1 MQIILATHN
10 DDKAREFREILQSD
24 EIEFISLNSMG
35 ERYEIDETGKT
46 YTANADIKAR
56 EAYKRFKQPVLAD
69 DSGLSL
75 DVLDGYPGI
84 YSARFAGVDS
94 TYPDKIAQ
102 LHKLLEAYPQEE
114 WTASFYCALSYISEA
129 GILYNYLGQVKGL
142 IIPEMRG
149 ENGFGYD
156 PVFYIPERGMTTAE
170 MSPQEK
176 HNLSHRGLALKAWF
190 KDLKAGKL
198 K

>member
-10 DDKAREFREILQSD
+10 EDKLREFREILESD
-24 EIEFISLNSMG
+24 EIEFLSLSSMG
-35 ERYEIDETGKT
+35 EPYEVAETGST
-46 YTANADIKAR
+46 YTANADLKAR
-56 EAYKRFKQPVLAD
+56 EAYRRYKLPVLAD

-84 YSARFAGVDS
+84 YSARFAGVES
-94 TYPDKIAQ
+94 TYPDKIAH

-114 WTASFYCALSYISEA
+114 WTASFNCALSYISEQ
-129 GILYNYLGQVKGL
+129 GNIYNYLGQVKGL

-149 ENGFGYD
+149 KNGFGYD

-176 HNLSHRGLALKAWF
+176 HKLSHRGLALKAWF